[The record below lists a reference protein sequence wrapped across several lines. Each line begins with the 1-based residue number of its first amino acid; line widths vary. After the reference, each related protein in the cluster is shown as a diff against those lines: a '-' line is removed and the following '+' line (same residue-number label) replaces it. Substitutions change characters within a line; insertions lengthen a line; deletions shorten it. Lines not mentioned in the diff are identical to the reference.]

1 VIFIFLVE
9 KCKAY
14 KKLRDINNVP
24 KCLVHVGIYVYGSQS
39 KNRGLEVKDGAK
51 LIAKFSLVG

>member
-1 VIFIFLVE
+1 LVE